1 MQAQIVEHMV
11 THTVGSGHH
20 VHETDDSIEAPSS
33 AQVLKFEIVC
43 LKLFKC
49 FEN

>member
-1 MQAQIVEHMV
+1 MQAQIAEHMV
-11 THTVGSGHH
+11 THIVGSGHH
-20 VHETDDSIEAPSS
+20 VHETNDSIEALGS
-33 AQVLKFEIVC
+33 AQVLKFEIIC